1 MIHDSIDGFRKASVG
16 EMSRPGW
23 ARVFV
28 DAAGVQV
35 ISAADEQWIHP
46 FTGYSRDSF
55 RKLVRL
61 VAKRGG
67 DQIAPAVSTSKSPD
81 GRHG

>member
-1 MIHDSIDGFRKASVG
+1 VL
-16 EMSRPGW
+16 
-23 ARVFV
+23 V

-46 FTGYSRDSF
+46 FTGLQPRQF
-55 RKLVRL
+55 RELVRL

-67 DQIAPAVSTSKSPD
+67 DQIADVSHPRFGGASQT
-81 GRHG
+81 